1 MSKIRFSYKKKTRV
15 YYYMHYA
22 GNLWKLL
29 HRGGFFNPFW
39 MIGITCSGYGIILGH
54 VCFSSATHAWWWHR
68 KWTGYVCFCGPQ
80 KPVTFFIS
88 NSYVNTFFCAQSTF
102 YCFFVMLL
110 LGILLAA
117 VFLKGRHWPSLI
129 IFNCKIFRESSK
141 KNACLWA
148 RIVTQPFSY

>member
-1 MSKIRFSYKKKTRV
+1 
-15 YYYMHYA
+15 
-22 GNLWKLL
+22 
-29 HRGGFFNPFW
+29 
-39 MIGITCSGYGIILGH
+39 MIGITCSGYVMILGQ

-129 IFNCKIFRESSK
+129 IFNCKIFRASSK

-148 RIVTQPFSY
+148 RIVTQPFSCEFTSCYHPALVHMFFFTSKRTGIIFQTCDMDRLL